1 VLLALTSLLALQSY
15 LTLLA
20 QPGGSRLFGA
30 AVPPLAIPAIGI
42 RLAQWASFSALGIG
56 GLWLLRRPR
65 FSRAALLPVAALAL
79 WLSPPVAE
87 RGLVALLPL
96 FHGAQYLPLC
106 HRRLGEKRDWLL
118 WLLLTGSGAL
128 LFVALPS
135 AVRGLFP
142 GNPLGERA
150 AIAILL
156 FLNAHH
162 YTLDAV
168 LWKARRRPAER
179 VPIVW
184 RLAA

>member
-1 VLLALTSLLALQSY
+1 
-15 LTLLA
+15 
-20 QPGGSRLFGA
+20 
-30 AVPPLAIPAIGI
+30 
-42 RLAQWASFSALGIG
+42 
-56 GLWLLRRPR
+56 
-65 FSRAALLPVAALAL
+65 
-79 WLSPPVAE
+79 
-87 RGLVALLPL
+87 
-96 FHGAQYLPLC
+96 
-106 HRRLGEKRDWLL
+106 
-118 WLLLTGSGAL
+118 LLLTGSGAL